1 MRSFQYYF
9 NLVRKKLIVSLMIR
23 WASRSVS
30 NAKLRSCERNVHLLS
45 KNKEVGV
52 HGVGKDNMVDCTNQA
67 IRDPDNSWSIK

>member
-9 NLVRKKLIVSLMIR
+9 NLAKKRSIVYWMIR
-23 WASRSVS
+23 WVS
-30 NAKLRSCERNVHLLS
+30 QNVLNAKLRSCERKCHLLS

-67 IRDPDNSWSIK
+67 IKDHDNLWNTK